1 MTILQIAG
9 SLPVKDGL
17 SQQPFIKSQI
27 DSLEN
32 RGIKNELLNLE
43 GHKSSFNYIRGIKK
57 IRRVIKSKNIDVIHA
72 HYVYCGLSALLALT
86 GKPIVLSLMG
96 SDLLGSTNKDGNVTA
111 RGKVDGY
118 LSKLV
123 SKYVDN
129 VIVKTNQ
136 MKSNLIR
143 ILM

>member
-1 MTILQIAG
+1 M
-9 SLPVKDGL
+9 P
-17 SQQPFIKSQI
+17 
-27 DSLEN
+27 
-32 RGIKNELLNLE
+32 
-43 GHKSSFNYIRGIKK
+43 NYIRGIKK

-96 SDLLGSTNKDGNVTA
+96 SDLLGSTDKDGNVTA

-123 SKYVDN
+123 TGYIFDMAVGFKQ
-129 VIVKTNQ
+129 T
-136 MKSNLIR
+136 R
-143 ILM
+143 